1 LFKYCKRDGHEIIKY
16 IVEEDTPVKDRRIHK
31 LTDLNTGMEGRKRN
45 FIVKLIGLQELET
58 YTKTGMYQCEKDY
71 TKLKIEADEM
81 KRLPKEVKCPEC
93 GKDMEPTRELET
105 EFIREIFLQEGTGNT
120 MSINPLVIRGRL
132 YGQDAMDI
140 ELSADKL
147 ITARMHSE
155 KIRGK
160 NTNKIYLDIE
170 FIKNEKKTDDQFKDL
185 LELEKFK
192 QFPRDK
198 LIESFCPAIYKT
210 DIIKEACLLSLIGG
224 TKSGEMRGDINLF
237 LIGDPSTGKTK
248 LLTYASEMLAKSDYA
263 SGKSA
268 SGAGLVAGLDNL
280 SDGTRFPRFGPVV
293 YCDGGVVCIDELDK
307 MSTNDRS
314 MLHEAMSKQTVS
326 LRKIGCQM
334 TVPTRTTIIAAA
346 NPKASK
352 YDSDATIRA
361 NINLPETLITRFAV
375 IFLMLNDSDRETRK
389 LIIQHV
395 SRCRELGLNKVIEE
409 DGLLTKNE
417 LKRFIGTARK
427 LRPKVKGSLAEKLH
441 TYFLDLE
448 SMEQEADSISLYV
461 RGFEDLE
468 SLCEAQAKMR
478 LSENV
483 EQIDIDNGIRVHK
496 KMLESLKFNTP
507 HQMIEQNTLGK
518 DDKFYILEQII
529 KNMKSPWTE
538 DNIIQ
543 AMCIT
548 PKWKN
553 KRVAALRD
561 FDKMRLDLNL
571 LYVNGVY
578 KKNG

>member
-1 LFKYCKRDGHEIIKY
+1 
-16 IVEEDTPVKDRRIHK
+16 
-31 LTDLNTGMEGRKRN
+31 MEGRQRN
-45 FIVKLIGLQELET
+45 FRVKLIGLQELET
-58 YTKTGMYQCEKDY
+58 YTKSGMYQCEKDF
-71 TKLKIEADEM
+71 TKLKIECDNM
-81 KRLPKEVKCPEC
+81 KRLPRDIKCPEC
-93 GKDMEPTRELET
+93 GKEMEPTRELET

-120 MSINPLVIRGRL
+120 MSINPLVVRGRL
-132 YGQDAMDI
+132 YAGDAMNI
-140 ELSADKL
+140 ELSDDKL

-170 FIKNEKKTDDQFKDL
+170 HIENEKKKDDSFKDL

-192 QFPRDK
+192 KFPRDK

-280 SDGTRFPRFGPVV
+280 SDGTRFPLFGPVV

-375 IFLMLNDSDRETRK
+375 IFLMLNNSDRDTRK
-389 LIIQHV
+389 LILQHV
-395 SRCRELGLNKVIEE
+395 SRCRELGLNKVIKE
-409 DGLLTKNE
+409 DGLLSKDE
-417 LKRFIGTARK
+417 LKRYIGTARK
-427 LRPKVKGSLAEKLH
+427 LRPKVKGSLAIKLH
-441 TYFLDLE
+441 NYFLDLE
-448 SMEQEADSISLYV
+448 SMEQDAGSISLYV

-478 LSENV
+478 LSETV
-483 EQIDIDNGIRVHK
+483 EEIDVNNAIVIHK
-496 KMLESLKFNTP
+496 AMLESLKFNTP

-518 DDKFYILEQII
+518 DDKLYILEQIVH
-529 KNMKSPWTE
+529 NMKQPWTE

-548 PKWKN
+548 PKWKG
-553 KRVAALRD
+553 KKLMAMRD
-561 FDKMRLDLNL
+561 FEKMRLDLNL

>member
-1 LFKYCKRDGHEIIKY
+1 MKFTT
-16 IVEEDTPVKDRRIHK
+16 EDDKDSKDRTIYK
-31 LTDLNTGMEGRKRN
+31 LTELTAGMESRRIN
-45 FIVKLIGLQELET
+45 FKVKLIGMQDLES
-58 YTKTGMYQCEKDY
+58 YTKSAIFQCEKDQS
-71 TKLKIEADEM
+71 KMKIECDDM
-81 KRLPKEVKCPEC
+81 KLLPKIVPCPEC
-93 GKDMEPTRELET
+93 GKEMDLTRDLQT
-105 EFIREIFLQEGTGNT
+105 EFIREIFLQESSGHT
-120 MSINPLVIRGRL
+120 MSTNPLVVRGRL

-140 ELSADKL
+140 ELTDDKL

-155 KIRGK
+155 KIKGK
-160 NTNKIYLDIE
+160 NTNRIFLDIE
-170 FIKNEKKTDDQFKDL
+170 YIQGEKRKDEIFKDS
-185 LELEKFK
+185 LELESFK
-192 QFPRDK
+192 K
-198 LIESFCPAIYKT
+198 LEPEQIIKSFCPAIYGS
-210 DIIKEACLLSLIGG
+210 DILKEACLLSLIGG

-268 SGAGLVAGLDNL
+268 SGAGLVAGIDNL

-293 YCDGGVVCIDELDK
+293 YCSGGVVCIDELDK

-326 LRKIGCQM
+326 LRKIGCQI
-334 TVPTRTTIIAAA
+334 TVPTLTTIIAAA

-361 NINLPETLITRFAV
+361 NINLPETLITRFGL
-375 IFLMLNDSDRETRK
+375 IFLVLNNTDRKASEVI
-389 LIIQHV
+389 LNHV

-409 DGLLTKNE
+409 DGLLTKE
-417 LKRFIGTARK
+417 EMKRYIGTARTF
-427 LRPKVKGSLAEKLH
+427 RPKVKGSLAKKLH

-448 SMEQEADSISLYV
+448 AMEQDADSISLYV

-468 SLCEAQAKMR
+468 TLCEAQAKLR
-478 LSENV
+478 LSDTV
-483 EQIDIDNGIRVHK
+483 EEIDIDNGIRVHTA
-496 KMLESLKFNTP
+496 MLQSLKFNTP
-507 HQMIEQNTLGK
+507 HKMIQQNTLGQ
-518 DDKFYILEQII
+518 DDKLYILEQII
-529 KNMKSPWTE
+529 NNLKSPLTD

-548 PKWKN
+548 PKWKG
-553 KRVAALRD
+553 KKLQAMRD

-578 KKNG
+578 KRNG